1 LIIPDCYRAEALVDF
16 IHGIHDHMLL
26 WVKSKYVDDLIEKV
40 AQTDIMNILFLVNP
54 SPPF

>member
-1 LIIPDCYRAEALVDF
+1 MIIPDCYRAEALVDF